1 MACAMIGITVLQ
13 WHAENHPGDRG
24 NYAIVAFP
32 YLFYV
37 FFNISWGVGSWTYAT
52 EIFPVM
58 YRAKGN
64 ALSTMTLWLACY
76 IVAQVSPPIASAI
89 GWGLYI
95 IYSGICVIAFI
106 FVRFAMGKWS
116 PVILICPFMLTVV
129 KWRQEDV
136 RLKRCRHCLGSKAP
150 WRNEV
155 EWRVAPRPA
164 LSATLRL
171 PKAMTNPNRIRAC
184 PYPTMH
190 ILACFVIMP
199 KGQGV

>member
-1 MACAMIGITVLQ
+1 MCAMIGITVLQ
-13 WHAENHPGDRG
+13 WHAENNPGDRS

-95 IYSGICVIAFI
+95 IYSAICVIAFI
-106 FVRFAMGKWS
+106 FVRYAMGKYIAPKS
-116 PVILICPFMLTVV
+116 SMLSLIGMKSKL
-129 KWRQEDV
+129 RDE
-136 RLKRCRHCLGSKAP
+136 LSKRCRHCLELKALL
-150 WRNEV
+150 RGEA
-155 EWRVAPRPA
+155 EWKLTQKMGWFNTAKQRRMM
-164 LSATLRL
+164 
-171 PKAMTNPNRIRAC
+171 MTKIDCSRKITN
-184 PYPTMH
+184 
-190 ILACFVIMP
+190 
-199 KGQGV
+199 

>member
-1 MACAMIGITVLQ
+1 MVGITVLQ
-13 WHAENHPGDRG
+13 WHAENHPGDRA

-64 ALSTMTLWLACY
+64 ALSTMTLWMACY

-95 IYSGICVIAFI
+95 IYSGICVIAFV
-106 FVRFAMGKWS
+106 FVRYAMGMFVRDS
-116 PVILICPFMLTVV
+116 VYCSDLLISAQW
-129 KWRQEDV
+129 KQEGGHW
-136 RLKRCRHCLGSKAP
+136 KKCRHYLESKAY
-150 WRNEV
+150 WRNEAGWNLV
-155 EWRVAPRPA
+155 PR
-164 LSATLRL
+164 
-171 PKAMTNPNRIRAC
+171 
-184 PYPTMH
+184 
-190 ILACFVIMP
+190 LASSIMP
-199 KGQGV
+199 KFLETMTNHRPGICTFRKTVHHLTAHSALRG

>member
-1 MACAMIGITVLQ
+1 MIGITVLQ
-13 WHAENHPGDRG
+13 WHAENHPGDRA

-106 FVRFAMGKWS
+106 FVRFAMGKELL
-116 PVILICPFMLTVV
+116 VIIICRSMLTAV
-129 KWRQEDV
+129 KWKQEGV
-136 RLKRCRHCLGSKAP
+136 HWKRCLHCSESKAL
-150 WRNEV
+150 WRDEV
-155 EWRVAPRPA
+155 GWIMDPKPA
-164 LSATLRL
+164 LSATRRL
-171 PKAMTNPNRIRAC
+171 QTAMANPNGIRAC
-184 PYPTMH
+184 LYRTVR
-190 ILACFVIMP
+190 ILA
-199 KGQGV
+199 